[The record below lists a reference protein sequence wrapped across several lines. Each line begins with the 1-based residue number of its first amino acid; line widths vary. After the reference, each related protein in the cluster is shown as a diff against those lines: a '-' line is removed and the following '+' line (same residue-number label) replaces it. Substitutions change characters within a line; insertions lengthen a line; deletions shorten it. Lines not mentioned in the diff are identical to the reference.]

1 MYRLPAS
8 VIQDHLVELDYYCR
22 VGWVGWR
29 EVAVSVDSLVYRSSA
44 GGSWRRGRARRNAAL
59 QRHVHEALMQKAILA
74 VVVGRRRKGA
84 IAVSRR
90 ATCSCVEL
98 FGNGFRGIVLSKPVT
113 HSYNYPLVLSPPTFF
128 LSFFL
133 CLFFPLYLC
142 SIFVLSACPPP
153 PPVPRIT
160 SSQVPA
166 V

>member
-1 MYRLPAS
+1 MRYNDGHSSSGHGWTAKLVDLSRVLSLGATAQSLNLSVCVCVCSCVYRLPAS

-90 ATCSCVEL
+90 RNV
-98 FGNGFRGIVLSKPVT
+98 
-113 HSYNYPLVLSPPTFF
+113 
-128 LSFFL
+128 
-133 CLFFPLYLC
+133 
-142 SIFVLSACPPP
+142 
-153 PPVPRIT
+153 
-160 SSQVPA
+160 
-166 V
+166 